1 MTGCGTVFDIGAG
14 EFIVIALVALLIV
27 GPERLPSIARQW
39 TGTLRAIREQAAR
52 ARADLQDSVGADV
65 NDVVDL
71 MRQADPRR
79 LLDADIE
86 QQSGQV
92 NRPSARASS
101 SVPPAPAW
109 DADTP

>member
-1 MTGCGTVFDIGAG
+1 MFDIGAG

-27 GPERLPSIARQW
+27 GPERLPTIARQW
-39 TGTLRAIREQAAR
+39 AGTLRAIREQAAR

-65 NDVVDL
+65 KDVADL
-71 MRQADPRR
+71 IRQADPRR
-79 LLDADIE
+79 LLDADDAPS
-86 QQSGQV
+86 QGQA
-92 NRPSARASS
+92 NRQTARTSS